1 MAHACLMAM
10 MNHQKEKMKR
20 NKMSRTVF
28 VDVDSI
34 DWDLEDLEGYSEFD
48 EQLPTILQSVELT
61 LEDYE
66 ENTPTS
72 EMDDGYVE
80 EVLMD
85 SLTKEY
91 GFCINLITWNYVKY
105 RATYNNNKY
114 DVVDMEDGNK
124 VIDTF
129 ETYDEAKRFI
139 DNMLNLMNK
148 N

>member
-1 MAHACLMAM
+1 
-10 MNHQKEKMKR
+10 
-20 NKMSRTVF
+20 MSRTVF

-34 DWDLEDLEGYSEFD
+34 DWDLEDADDYYDPELLEE
-48 EQLPTILQSVELT
+48 ELPTILQSVELT

-85 SLTKEY
+85 GLTEEY
-91 GFCINLITWNYVKY
+91 GFCINFITWNYVKY
-105 RATYNNNKY
+105 RATYNKNKY
-114 DVVDMEDGNK
+114 DVVDVEEGNK

-129 ETYDEAKRFI
+129 ETLEEANKFI
-139 DNMLNLMNK
+139 DTMLNLMNK

>member
-1 MAHACLMAM
+1 
-10 MNHQKEKMKR
+10 
-20 NKMSRTVF
+20 MSRTVF

-34 DWDLEDLEGYSEFD
+34 DWDLEDADDYYDPELLEE
-48 EQLPTILQSVELT
+48 ELPTILQSVELT

-85 SLTKEY
+85 GLTEEY
-91 GFCINLITWNYVKY
+91 GFCINFITWNYVKY
-105 RATYNNNKY
+105 RATYNKNKY
-114 DVVDMEDGNK
+114 DVVDVEEGNK

-129 ETYDEAKRFI
+129 ETFEEANKFI
-139 DNMLNLMNK
+139 DTMLNLMNK

>member
-1 MAHACLMAM
+1 
-10 MNHQKEKMKR
+10 
-20 NKMSRTVF
+20 MSRTVF

-34 DWDLEDLEGYSEFD
+34 DWDLGDVDDYPEFLEE
-48 EQLPTILQSVELT
+48 ELPNILQSVELT

-72 EMDDGYVE
+72 EMDDEYVE

-85 SLTKEY
+85 GLTEEY
-91 GFCINLITWNYVKY
+91 GFCINFITWNYVKY
-105 RATYNNNKY
+105 RATYNKNKY
-114 DVVDMEDGNK
+114 DVVDVEEGNK

-129 ETYDEAKRFI
+129 ETFEEADKFI
-139 DNMLNLMNK
+139 DTMLNLMNK

>member
-1 MAHACLMAM
+1 
-10 MNHQKEKMKR
+10 
-20 NKMSRTVF
+20 MSRTVF

-34 DWDLEDLEGYSEFD
+34 DWDIGDYEEFD
-48 EQLPTILQSVELT
+48 ENGNVVDYADFLDELPTILQSVELT

-85 SLTKEY
+85 GLTEEY
-91 GFCINLITWNYVKY
+91 GFCINFITWNYVKY
-105 RATYNNNKY
+105 RATYNKNKY
-114 DVVDMEDGNK
+114 DVVDVENGNK
-124 VIDTF
+124 VVDTF
-129 ETYDEAKRFI
+129 ETLKEANKFI
-139 DNMLNLMNK
+139 DTMLNLMNK

>member
-1 MAHACLMAM
+1 
-10 MNHQKEKMKR
+10 
-20 NKMSRTVF
+20 MSRTVF

-34 DWDLEDLEGYSEFD
+34 DWDLEDVDDYYDPEFLEE
-48 EQLPTILQSVELT
+48 ELPTILQSVELT

-85 SLTKEY
+85 GLTEEY
-91 GFCINLITWNYVKY
+91 GFCINFITWNYVKY
-105 RATYNNNKY
+105 RAMYNKNKY
-114 DVVDMEDGNK
+114 DVVDVEEGNK

-129 ETYDEAKRFI
+129 ETFEEADKFI
-139 DNMLNLMNK
+139 DAMLNLMNK

>member
-1 MAHACLMAM
+1 
-10 MNHQKEKMKR
+10 
-20 NKMSRTVF
+20 MSRTVF

-34 DWDLEDLEGYSEFD
+34 DWDLEDADDYYDPEFLEE
-48 EQLPTILQSVELT
+48 ELPTILQSVELT

-85 SLTKEY
+85 GLTEEY
-91 GFCINLITWNYVKY
+91 GFCINFITWNYVKY
-105 RATYNNNKY
+105 RATYNKNKY
-114 DVVDMEDGNK
+114 DVVDVEEGNK

-129 ETYDEAKRFI
+129 ETLEEANKFM
-139 DNMLNLMNK
+139 DTMLNLMNK

>member
-1 MAHACLMAM
+1 
-10 MNHQKEKMKR
+10 
-20 NKMSRTVF
+20 MSRTVF

-91 GFCINLITWNYVKY
+91 GFYINLITWNYVKY

-114 DVVDMEDGNK
+114 DVVDIEDGNK

-139 DNMLNLMNK
+139 DNILNLMNK

>member
-1 MAHACLMAM
+1 
-10 MNHQKEKMKR
+10 
-20 NKMSRTVF
+20 MSRTVF

-34 DWDLEDLEGYSEFD
+34 DWDLEDVDDYPEFLEE
-48 EQLPTILQSVELT
+48 ELPTILQSVELT

-85 SLTKEY
+85 GLTEEY

-105 RATYNNNKY
+105 RATYNKNKY
-114 DVVDMEDGNK
+114 DVVDVEEGNK

-129 ETYDEAKRFI
+129 ETLEEANKFI
-139 DNMLNLMNK
+139 DTMLNLMNK

>member
-1 MAHACLMAM
+1 
-10 MNHQKEKMKR
+10 
-20 NKMSRTVF
+20 MSRTVF

-34 DWDLEDLEGYSEFD
+34 DWDIGDYEEFD
-48 EQLPTILQSVELT
+48 ENGNVVDYPDYLDELPTILQSVELT

-85 SLTKEY
+85 GLTEEY
-91 GFCINLITWNYVKY
+91 GFCINFIKWDYIKY
-105 RATYNNNKY
+105 RPIYNNNKY
-114 DVVDMEDGNK
+114 DVVDVEDGNK
-124 VIDTF
+124 VVDTF
-129 ETYDEAKRFI
+129 ETLEEANKFI
-139 DNMLNLMNK
+139 DTMLNLMNK

>member
-1 MAHACLMAM
+1 
-10 MNHQKEKMKR
+10 
-20 NKMSRTVF
+20 MSRTVF

-34 DWDLEDLEGYSEFD
+34 DWDLEDVDDYPEFLEE
-48 EQLPTILQSVELT
+48 ELPTILQSVELT

-85 SLTKEY
+85 GLTEEY
-91 GFCINLITWNYVKY
+91 GFCINFLTWNYVKY
-105 RATYNNNKY
+105 RATYNKNKY
-114 DVVDMEDGNK
+114 DVVDVEEGNK

-129 ETYDEAKRFI
+129 ETFEEADKFI
-139 DNMLNLMNK
+139 DTMLNLMNK

>member
-1 MAHACLMAM
+1 
-10 MNHQKEKMKR
+10 
-20 NKMSRTVF
+20 MSRTVF

-34 DWDLEDLEGYSEFD
+34 DWDLEGVDDYYPEPELLVEE
-48 EQLPTILQSVELT
+48 LPTILQSVELT

-72 EMDDGYVE
+72 EMDDEYVE

-85 SLTKEY
+85 GLTEEY
-91 GFCINLITWNYVKY
+91 GFCINFITWNYVKY
-105 RATYNNNKY
+105 RAMYNKNKY
-114 DVVDMEDGNK
+114 DVVDVEEGNK

-129 ETYDEAKRFI
+129 ETLEEANKFI
-139 DNMLNLMNK
+139 DTMLNLMNK

>member
-1 MAHACLMAM
+1 
-10 MNHQKEKMKR
+10 
-20 NKMSRTVF
+20 MSRTVF

-34 DWDLEDLEGYSEFD
+34 DWDLGDVDDYPEFLEE
-48 EQLPTILQSVELT
+48 ELPNILQSVELT

-72 EMDDGYVE
+72 EMDDEYVE

-85 SLTKEY
+85 GLTEEY
-91 GFCINLITWNYVKY
+91 GFCINFVTWNYVKY
-105 RATYNNNKY
+105 RATYNKNKY
-114 DVVDMEDGNK
+114 DVVDVEEGNK

-129 ETYDEAKRFI
+129 ETFEEASKFI
-139 DNMLNLMNK
+139 DTMLNLMNK

>member
-1 MAHACLMAM
+1 
-10 MNHQKEKMKR
+10 
-20 NKMSRTVF
+20 MSRTVF

-34 DWDLEDLEGYSEFD
+34 DWDLEDVDDYPEFLEE
-48 EQLPTILQSVELT
+48 ELPTILQSVELT

-85 SLTKEY
+85 GLTEEY
-91 GFCINLITWNYVKY
+91 GFCINFITWNYVKY
-105 RATYNNNKY
+105 RATYNKNKY
-114 DVVDMEDGNK
+114 DVVDVEEGNK

-129 ETYDEAKRFI
+129 ETFEEADKFI
-139 DNMLNLMNK
+139 DTMLNLMNK

>member
-1 MAHACLMAM
+1 
-10 MNHQKEKMKR
+10 
-20 NKMSRTVF
+20 MSRTVF

-34 DWDLEDLEGYSEFD
+34 DWDLEDVDDYPEFLEE
-48 EQLPTILQSVELT
+48 ELPGILQSVELT

-72 EMDDGYVE
+72 EMDDEYVE

-85 SLTKEY
+85 ALTEKY

-105 RATYNNNKY
+105 RATYNKNKY
-114 DVVDMEDGNK
+114 DVVDVEDGNK
-124 VIDTF
+124 VVDTF
-129 ETYDEAKRFI
+129 ETFEEASKFI
-139 DNMLNLMNK
+139 DTMLNLMNK

>member
-1 MAHACLMAM
+1 
-10 MNHQKEKMKR
+10 
-20 NKMSRTVF
+20 MSRTVF

-34 DWDLEDLEGYSEFD
+34 DWDLGDVDDYPEFLEE
-48 EQLPTILQSVELT
+48 ELPTILQSIELT

-85 SLTKEY
+85 RLTEEY
-91 GFCINLITWNYVKY
+91 GFCINFITWNYVKY
-105 RATYNNNKY
+105 RATYNKNKY
-114 DVVDMEDGNK
+114 DVVDVEEGNK

-129 ETYDEAKRFI
+129 ETFEEADKFI
-139 DNMLNLMNK
+139 DTMLNLMNK

>member
-1 MAHACLMAM
+1 
-10 MNHQKEKMKR
+10 
-20 NKMSRTVF
+20 MSRTVF

-34 DWDLEDLEGYSEFD
+34 DWDLEDLEYYPEFD
-48 EQLPTILQSVELT
+48 LEELPTILQSVELT

-85 SLTKEY
+85 SLTEEY

-105 RATYNNNKY
+105 RAIYNKNKY
-114 DVVDMEDGNK
+114 DVVDVEEGNK

-129 ETYDEAKRFI
+129 ETFEEADKFI
-139 DNMLNLMNK
+139 DTMLNLMNK

>member
-1 MAHACLMAM
+1 
-10 MNHQKEKMKR
+10 
-20 NKMSRTVF
+20 MSRTVF

-34 DWDLEDLEGYSEFD
+34 DWDLEDLEDYPEFD
-48 EQLPTILQSVELT
+48 EELPTILQSVELT

-85 SLTKEY
+85 GLTEEY
-91 GFCINLITWNYVKY
+91 GFCINFITWNYVKY
-105 RATYNNNKY
+105 RAIYNKNKY
-114 DVVDMEDGNK
+114 DVVDVEDGNK
-124 VIDTF
+124 VVDTF
-129 ETYDEAKRFI
+129 ETLKEANKFI
-139 DNMLNLMNK
+139 DTMLNLMNK

>member
-1 MAHACLMAM
+1 
-10 MNHQKEKMKR
+10 
-20 NKMSRTVF
+20 MSRTVF
-28 VDVDSI
+28 VDVDNI
-34 DWDLEDLEGYSEFD
+34 DWDLEDADDYYDPELLEE
-48 EQLPTILQSVELT
+48 ELPTILQSIELT

-85 SLTKEY
+85 RLTEEY
-91 GFCINLITWNYVKY
+91 GFCINFITWNYVKY
-105 RATYNNNKY
+105 RATYNKNKY
-114 DVVDMEDGNK
+114 DVVDVEEGNK

-129 ETYDEAKRFI
+129 ETFEEADKFI
-139 DNMLNLMNK
+139 DTMLNLMNK

>member
-1 MAHACLMAM
+1 
-10 MNHQKEKMKR
+10 
-20 NKMSRTVF
+20 MSRTVF

-34 DWDLEDLEGYSEFD
+34 DWDLEDADDYYDPEFLEE
-48 EQLPTILQSVELT
+48 ELPTILQSVELT

-85 SLTKEY
+85 GLTEEY
-91 GFCINLITWNYVKY
+91 GFCINFITWNYVKY
-105 RATYNNNKY
+105 RATYNKNKY
-114 DVVDMEDGNK
+114 DVVDVEDGNK

-129 ETYDEAKRFI
+129 ETLEEANKFI
-139 DNMLNLMNK
+139 DTMLNLMNK